1 MFLLRRFARNK
12 YFILYIKH
20 ACNVLVSLRFQFY
33 ICFPITV
40 MDKIKMYFGIDF
52 QDFYIYNFLRYKHD
66 LCVVYLRL
74 FCTQSTAE
82 TTSGFGLF
90 ITHLI
95 IFGTRRVGE
104 PNTIIYKIIRV
115 NNPRSDFNGYKNVV
129 VKIYFHV
136 RYCLLYG
143 VLVVD
148 CRR

>member
-1 MFLLRRFARNK
+1 M
-12 YFILYIKH
+12 H
-20 ACNVLVSLRFQFY
+20 
-33 ICFPITV
+33 
-40 MDKIKMYFGIDF
+40 FGIDF
-52 QDFYIYNFLRYKHD
+52 QDFYAYNFSRYKHD

-104 PNTIIYKIIRV
+104 PNTIIYKIIRA
-115 NNPRSDFNGYKNVV
+115 NNPRSDFNDYKNVV

-143 VLVVD
+143 VLVVN